1 MNKMEYYSGI
11 KTVKYLLIK
20 QHGWILRSIMLSEKP
35 ASKASICIAFWKR
48 ELHGQQTHQWLPEM
62 GMGVGYKGAQGNFEE
77 QWNSLLECAG
87 DYVIVFDKTQNYSFT
102 LLSF

>member
-1 MNKMEYYSGI
+1 
-11 KTVKYLLIK
+11 
-20 QHGWILRSIMLSEKP
+20 
-35 ASKASICIAFWKR
+35 
-48 ELHGQQTHQWLPEM
+48 M

-102 LLSF
+102 LEKVLSF